1 MNKIKKIFL
10 IGTFLFS
17 SFFVFAQ
24 SESDFL
30 IESDVPSVEENLSS
44 QSSSGIGVF
53 IRMIVVLI
61 IVVALIY
68 AVFWFIKRKTNVK
81 QSDDK
86 FLRKVSH
93 IDISAGKSVVVVTLI
108 DKAYLLGVSDSGINL
123 ISEIDDKE
131 LIQAMNLQA
140 DKEQNTKKA
149 INFAEVLE
157 MFTAKNK
164 KKQKNAFSDSESMVD
179 NLFKKKWGKNEKV

>member
-10 IGTFLFS
+10 ICSFLCS
-17 SFFVFAQ
+17 SFFLFAQ
-24 SESDFL
+24 SESDFV
-30 IESDVPSVEENLSS
+30 ISDDVSSSVAT
-44 QSSSGIGVF
+44 QSAETSNPSGIGVF

-68 AVFWFIKRKTNVK
+68 AIFWFIKRKTSVEK
-81 QSDDK
+81 SDDK
-86 FLRKVSH
+86 FLRKVSR
-93 IDISAGKSVVVVTLI
+93 IDISPGKSVVVVTLI

-149 INFAEVLE
+149 VNFAEVLE
-157 MFTAKNK
+157 MFTTKNK

-179 NLFKKKWGKNEKV
+179 NLFKKK

>member
-10 IGTFLFS
+10 IGTFLIS

-44 QSSSGIGVF
+44 QSSSSGIGVF

-93 IDISAGKSVVVVTLI
+93 IDISAGKSIIVVTLI

-179 NLFKKKWGKNEKV
+179 NLFKKK